1 MKLKSGE
8 YKNIINKGSF
18 VVLNTDN
25 PQIIA
30 FARHLNGKTLLVVAN
45 RNVNFRN
52 SASIN
57 INGFKQNQQLN
68 NLLPSYSDKSRFQ
81 TADNQ
86 LVVDIAPARAHVFEI
101 DTPNIENG
109 AKAVY
114 RQNMTDK
121 QAAGTNN
128 VIAA

>member
-1 MKLKSGE
+1 M
-8 YKNIINKGSF
+8 
-18 VVLNTDN
+18 
-25 PQIIA
+25 
-30 FARHLNGKTLLVVAN
+30 VVAN